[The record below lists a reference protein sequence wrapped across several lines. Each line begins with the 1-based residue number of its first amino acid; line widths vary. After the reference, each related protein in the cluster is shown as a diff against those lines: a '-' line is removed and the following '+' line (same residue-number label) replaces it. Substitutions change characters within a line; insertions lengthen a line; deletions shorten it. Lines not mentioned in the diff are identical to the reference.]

1 MDDPVTGREVLS
13 RLAAQGLRVVV
24 DEFGSG
30 YTSVSTLAGLDIS
43 GLKIDRSFVSTL
55 ADVPGD
61 VAVVRS
67 TVQLAH
73 ELGLEVAAEGVAD
86 AASLA
91 VLADLGCD
99 HVQGAHLSPP
109 VTIDELADR
118 VESLESALAGWVASA
133 EATLG

>member
-1 MDDPVTGREVLS
+1 
-13 RLAAQGLRVVV
+13 
-24 DEFGSG
+24 
-30 YTSVSTLAGLDIS
+30 
-43 GLKIDRSFVSTL
+43 
-55 ADVPGD
+55 
-61 VAVVRS
+61 VVRS